1 LVGGRVSRGGNG
13 RGGIGGEN
21 VFRNVFAGFSD
32 IVGGRSAGYERSLR
46 GARETPIGGEV
57 AEPKQTG
64 TGAVIGV
71 DIDY

>member
-1 LVGGRVSRGGNG
+1 MVSGA
-13 RGGIGGEN
+13 N
-21 VFRNVFAGFSD
+21 VFRNVFVSFRD
-32 IVGGRSAGYERSLR
+32 IVGRRSAGYERSLR
-46 GARETPIGGEV
+46 EARETPIGGEV